1 MRKKK
6 KRWWCKRSSSI
17 QDLTDGSGN
26 VGFIYVTG
34 SSDTEHKQESNCERN
49 ADISSPFFN

>member
-34 SSDTEHKQESNCERN
+34 SINKHEESNCERN